1 MWLFKATA
9 YSVFECC
16 LGLVCSYLP
25 ASVMGSIMKRILFEK
40 KVCYRCLISE
50 CKMAAYVENKLVDSL

>member
-40 KVCYRCLISE
+40 RFAIDASFLSAKWLLMLKISW
-50 CKMAAYVENKLVDSL
+50 

>member
-16 LGLVCSYLP
+16 LSLEYVLNIP
-25 ASVMGSIMKRILFEK
+25 ASVTGSIMRRILFGK
-40 KVCYRCLISE
+40 RYAVDASFLSAKWLLMLKISW
-50 CKMAAYVENKLVDSL
+50 